1 MFCRLVVCFCA
12 VVFVGCGDG
21 GPSVSLVTG
30 KITLDSKPLANA
42 TINFSPVAGGT
53 GKAAVGTSDA
63 QGVYTVTDATSKKIG
78 SGAVVG
84 EYKVGVLWFKPDAN
98 DTSRSTGSSDTSMTA
113 DRTAATKTTGP
124 ESALPVAYQDPQTSG
139 LTVTVKS
146 GTNTLDI
153 ALDSKFKGEKK

>member
-1 MFCRLVVCFCA
+1 MFCRIVVCFCA

-30 KITLDSKPLANA
+30 KVTLDGKPLADA
-42 TINFSPVAGGT
+42 VINLSPVAGGT

-63 QGVYTVTDATSKKIG
+63 QGIFTVTDATSKKIG

-84 EYKVGVLWFKPDAN
+84 EYQVGVLWYQPDAN
-98 DTSRSTGSSDTSMTA
+98 DTSKSTGSSAEAMPKDNA
-113 DRTAATKTTGP
+113 AATKTSGP
-124 ESALPVAYQDPQTSG
+124 KSELPAAYQNPSTSG
-139 LTVTVKS
+139 LKLTVKS
-146 GTNTLDI
+146 GTNTLDL

>member
-12 VVFVGCGDG
+12 LFFVGCGG
-21 GPSVSLVTG
+21 GEPSVSLVKG
-30 KITLDSKPLANA
+30 KITLDSKPLADA
-42 TINFSPVAGGT
+42 TITFSPVAGGT

-84 EYKVGVLWFKPDAN
+84 EYKVGVLWFKPDPN
-98 DTSRSTGSSDTSMTA
+98 DTSKSTGSSETAMTMDKA
-113 DRTAATKTTGP
+113 AATKTTGP
-124 ESALPVAYQDPQTSG
+124 ESALPVAYQDPLTSG

-146 GTNTLDI
+146 GTNTFDI
-153 ALDSKFKGEKK
+153 VLDSKFKGAKK